1 MRKKEEEYIKKQF
14 NALITAYEKKI
25 EILEDKIV
33 LIKMEYNRL
42 YSEQASMLALE
53 RLYPTITLP
62 SGKQINVKYLNEEQ
76 LEYLESL
83 TTKKQNK

>member
-1 MRKKEEEYIKKQF
+1 
-14 NALITAYEKKI
+14 
-25 EILEDKIV
+25 
-33 LIKMEYNRL
+33 
-42 YSEQASMLALE
+42 MLALE

-83 TTKKQNK
+83 MTKK